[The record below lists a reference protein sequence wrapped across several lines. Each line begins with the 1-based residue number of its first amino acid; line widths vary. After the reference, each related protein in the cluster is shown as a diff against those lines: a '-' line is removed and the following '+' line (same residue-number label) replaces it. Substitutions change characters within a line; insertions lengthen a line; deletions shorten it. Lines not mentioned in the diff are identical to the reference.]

1 MRKRGKKH
9 STLAVVPIGMKR
21 NKYALDAHA
30 ALLALGHNV
39 AKESHLVDLYTLAAL
54 CDAMCPPIV
63 MHIKQHSLAVKRLC
77 GEIYADGYQ
86 CSELRYASMEAS
98 ANLLLDWFDKQPNA
112 KIARLALKMANEVK
126 GRP

>member
-9 STLAVVPIGMKR
+9 STLAVVPLGMKR

-39 AKESHLVDLYTLAAL
+39 AKESHLVDLWTLVEL

-77 GEIYADGYQ
+77 DEIHAQDYQ
-86 CSELRYASMEAS
+86 CQPMQYASMEAS
-98 ANLLLDWFDKQPNA
+98 AALLLDWFEAQPNA
-112 KIARLALKMANEVK
+112 RIAKTALELAGKIERK
-126 GRP
+126 